1 MLSYRIQQVFFT
13 GTIKNIYQRAE
24 YFGTIYLYPHFRC
37 SSKPALPARNENL
50 LKVCISMKIGSTC
63 TCGLEMSY
71 KRRNNS
77 YDCI

>member
-1 MLSYRIQQVFFT
+1 M
-13 GTIKNIYQRAE
+13 YQREE

-37 SSKPALPARNENL
+37 SPKSVLPARNENL
-50 LKVCISMKIGSTC
+50 LKVCISMKTGSMC
-63 TCGLEMSY
+63 ICGLEMSY